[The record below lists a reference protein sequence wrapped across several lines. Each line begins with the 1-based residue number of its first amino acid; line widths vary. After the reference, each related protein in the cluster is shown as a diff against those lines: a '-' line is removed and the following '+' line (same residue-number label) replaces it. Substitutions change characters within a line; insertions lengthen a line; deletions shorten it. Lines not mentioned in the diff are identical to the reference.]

1 MKYDSVIKKSLFSL
15 VPILFISVLSGSAS
29 ALFLFTLDLVTS
41 FRINHSYIIYF
52 LPIAGLLVGLAYHYF
67 GDRANH
73 GNNLLLDE
81 FHSPKDIIP
90 FRMAPMIY
98 ISTLISHLV
107 GASVGREGTA
117 LQMGGSIADQ
127 FSKLFKLKDEDRKKI
142 IIIGISA
149 GFASVFGT
157 PLAAAFFAIEV
168 FHTRR
173 INLQYIFYS
182 LLSAYIAHYTC
193 LAWGITHSSFVI
205 QNIPSFSLLNI
216 FWTINAG
223 IIFGLIAYLFTNFSH
238 FFTDISNRWIK
249 FPPLRPFIAG
259 LIILMIYLFFDFKKY
274 MGLGIPTIQDAF
286 INPLEKHDFLIKLLL
301 TTITIGFGFKGGE
314 VTPLFFIGATLG
326 NALIWF
332 VPLPMSLL
340 AGIGF
345 VAVFAGATNT
355 LLACILMGVELFGIQ
370 ASPFIIIACAMA
382 YLFSGHRSVY
392 ASQQ

>member
-1 MKYDSVIKKSLFSL
+1 MNFLNKILRCSL
-15 VPILFISVLSGSAS
+15 ILILISVLSGSAS
-29 ALFLFTLDLVTS
+29 ALFLYTLDLVS
-41 FRINHSYIIYF
+41 NFRINHSYIIYF
-52 LPIAGLLVGLAYHYF
+52 LPIVGLLVGLAYHYF

-98 ISTLISHLV
+98 LSTLISHLV

-117 LQMGGSIADQ
+117 LQMGGAIADQ
-127 FSKLFKLKDEDRKKI
+127 FSKLFKLEDKDRKKI

-173 INLQYIFYS
+173 IKLQYIFYS
-182 LLSAYIAHYTC
+182 LISAYIAHYTC

-205 QNIPSFSLLNI
+205 QNIPSFSLINI

-238 FFTDISNRWIK
+238 FFTDTSNRWIK

-259 LIILMIYLFFDFKKY
+259 LLILMLYVFFDFQKY
-274 MGLGIPTIQDAF
+274 MGLGIPTIQEAF
-286 INPLEKHDFLIKLLL
+286 VSPLATHDFLIKLLL
-301 TTITIGFGFKGGE
+301 TTFTIGFGFKGGE

-332 VPLPMSLL
+332 VPLPMGLL
-340 AGIGF
+340 AGLGF

-355 LLACILMGVELFGIQ
+355 LLACILMGIELFGIQ

-382 YLFSGHRSVY
+382 YLFSGHKSVY
-392 ASQQ
+392 ASQIS